1 MQNLIAYWPLA
12 VQIVLGLSAI
22 LYVWVYLPLLWGALW
37 LPTPRRIVDKMLRLA
52 DVQPGQKVVD
62 LGAGDGRI
70 VIAAARSFKAQ
81 AVGVEI
87 DPLRCLLANTRI
99 RLLGLQDR
107 AHVYY
112 GNMFSLD
119 LGDADVVTLYLWPE
133 TNERLK
139 ARLLAQMRPQARVV
153 SYHFSM
159 IGWRPLS
166 PHTPDR
172 DGIYLY
178 EIGSAEPDIW
188 TALTRGLST

>member
-1 MQNLIAYWPLA
+1 MQSLIAYWPLA
-12 VQIVLGLSAI
+12 VQIVLGLTAI
-22 LYVWVYLPLLWGALW
+22 LYVWIYLPLLWGALW

-70 VIAAARSFKAQ
+70 VIAAARSFKARS
-81 AVGVEI
+81 VGVEI

-99 RLLGLQDR
+99 HLLGLRDR

-112 GNMFSLD
+112 GNMYDLD
-119 LGDADVVTLYLWPE
+119 LRDADVVTLYLWPE

-139 ARLLAQMRPQARVV
+139 ARLLEQMRPQARVV
-153 SYHFSM
+153 TYRFSM
-159 IGWRPLS
+159 VGWIPLRPQ
-166 PHTPDR
+166 DG

-178 EIGSAEPDIW
+178 EISSAEPDIW
-188 TALTRGLST
+188 AALTRKVTS